1 MIKGPAMPEKTPRLS
16 TTKTSGKSV
25 KDEHAAGRA
34 KLAAQPS
41 STEALLHDKKH

>member
-1 MIKGPAMPEKTPRLS
+1 MPDKTPRLS
-16 TTKTSGKSV
+16 TTKTSGKSA
-25 KDEHAAGRA
+25 KEKHTAEHA

>member
-1 MIKGPAMPEKTPRLS
+1 MIKGPAMSDKTPRLS
-16 TTKTSGKSV
+16 TTNASGKSA
-25 KDEHAAGRA
+25 KEKRAAAHA